1 MHSSG
6 VMALL
11 VKKNPVRARWVAAL
25 PSQQSL
31 ETQSLGTREGVA
43 NSLVLTK
50 RSSVREPPQ
59 FSFLLP
65 AQRTLQRSI
74 WLSSVVLLAPLR
86 IAWSQ

>member
-1 MHSSG
+1 MQTSG
-6 VMALL
+6 VMSLL
-11 VKKNPVRARWVAAL
+11 PKKKPVRARWPLAL

-31 ETQSLGTREGVA
+31 DTQSLGRREGLA
-43 NSLVLTK
+43 KSLVLTK

-74 WLSSVVLLAPLR
+74 ALRRVVLLAPLR
-86 IAWSQ
+86 MAWSQ